1 MGGGLGGG
9 WVGGVR
15 GEWGGWWVGSGVG
28 WGGLWCGSG
37 RDGWCYLL
45 FVIMFIFFW
54 LFVFCYRCICF
65 FSVLCIP
72 FTPKAAL
79 IDMDGVLYDSMK
91 NHVEAWYRTLT
102 PMGFKCSKDEFY
114 LYEGRTGAST
124 IKYLFD
130 KHFGKQVSDDECAEI
145 YKIKEKHFN
154 ALEKIVPMPGADLM
168 LQRIIGNGIR
178 PVLVTGSGQGFL
190 LDRLDHDYPGVF
202 EQQYK
207 VTAYDVKIGKPSP
220 EPYLMGLSKAGVK
233 ANEAIV
239 IENAPLGVVSGTAA
253 QIFTIA
259 VNTGPIPAQALI
271 EAGADMIFPSMPDFA
286 NHVDELIHT
295 LKITR

>member
-1 MGGGLGGG
+1 M
-9 WVGGVR
+9 
-15 GEWGGWWVGSGVG
+15 ENIAIKN
-28 WGGLWCGSG
+28 
-37 RDGWCYLL
+37 YLL
-45 FVIMFIFFW
+45 QHNVP
-54 LFVFCYRCICF
+54 CI
-65 FSVLCIP
+65 
-72 FTPKAAL
+72 TPKAAL

-168 LQRIIGNGIR
+168 LQRIIGNGIH
-178 PVLVTGSGQGFL
+178 PVLVTGSGQGSL

-271 EAGADMIFPSMPDFA
+271 EAGADMVFPSMPDFA

>member
-1 MGGGLGGG
+1 M
-9 WVGGVR
+9 
-15 GEWGGWWVGSGVG
+15 ENIAIKN
-28 WGGLWCGSG
+28 
-37 RDGWCYLL
+37 YLL
-45 FVIMFIFFW
+45 QHNVP
-54 LFVFCYRCICF
+54 CI
-65 FSVLCIP
+65 
-72 FTPKAAL
+72 TPKAAL

-102 PMGFKCSKDEFY
+102 PMGFKCSKEEFY

-130 KHFGKQVSDDECAEI
+130 KHFWKQVSDDECAEI
-145 YKIKEKHFN
+145 YKIKEK
-154 ALEKIVPMPGADLM
+154 LM
-168 LQRIIGNGIR
+168 LQRIIDNGIR
-178 PVLVTGSGQGFL
+178 PVLVTGSGQGSL

-259 VNTGPIPAQALI
+259 VNTGPIPAQALSKPEPI
-271 EAGADMIFPSMPDFA
+271 WFSRPCPISPIMST
-286 NHVDELIHT
+286 NLY
-295 LKITR
+295 TR

>member
-1 MGGGLGGG
+1 M
-9 WVGGVR
+9 
-15 GEWGGWWVGSGVG
+15 ENIAIKN
-28 WGGLWCGSG
+28 
-37 RDGWCYLL
+37 YLL
-45 FVIMFIFFW
+45 QHNVP
-54 LFVFCYRCICF
+54 CI
-65 FSVLCIP
+65 
-72 FTPKAAL
+72 TPKAAL

-124 IKYLFD
+124 IKYLFN

-178 PVLVTGSGQGFL
+178 PVLVTGSGQGSL

-207 VTAYDVKIGKPSP
+207 VTAYDVMIGMPSP
-220 EPYLMGLSKAGVK
+220 EPY
-233 ANEAIV
+233 
-239 IENAPLGVVSGTAA
+239 
-253 QIFTIA
+253 
-259 VNTGPIPAQALI
+259 
-271 EAGADMIFPSMPDFA
+271 
-286 NHVDELIHT
+286 
-295 LKITR
+295 

>member
-1 MGGGLGGG
+1 M
-9 WVGGVR
+9 
-15 GEWGGWWVGSGVG
+15 ENIAIKN
-28 WGGLWCGSG
+28 
-37 RDGWCYLL
+37 YLL
-45 FVIMFIFFW
+45 QHNVP
-54 LFVFCYRCICF
+54 CI
-65 FSVLCIP
+65 
-72 FTPKAAL
+72 TPKAAL

-168 LQRIIGNGIR
+168 LQRIIDNGIR
-178 PVLVTGSGQGFL
+178 PVLVTGSGQGSL

-202 EQQYK
+202 EQQY
-207 VTAYDVKIGKPSP
+207 
-220 EPYLMGLSKAGVK
+220 
-233 ANEAIV
+233 
-239 IENAPLGVVSGTAA
+239 
-253 QIFTIA
+253 
-259 VNTGPIPAQALI
+259 
-271 EAGADMIFPSMPDFA
+271 
-286 NHVDELIHT
+286 
-295 LKITR
+295 R

>member
-1 MGGGLGGG
+1 M
-9 WVGGVR
+9 
-15 GEWGGWWVGSGVG
+15 ENIAIKN
-28 WGGLWCGSG
+28 
-37 RDGWCYLL
+37 YLL
-45 FVIMFIFFW
+45 QHNVP
-54 LFVFCYRCICF
+54 CI
-65 FSVLCIP
+65 
-72 FTPKAAL
+72 TPKAAL

-168 LQRIIGNGIR
+168 LQRIIDNGIR
-178 PVLVTGSGQGFL
+178 PVLVTGSGQGSL

-253 QIFTIA
+253 QIFRHRRSSKPE
-259 VNTGPIPAQALI
+259 PIWFSRPCPISPIMSTNLY
-271 EAGADMIFPSMPDFA
+271 
-286 NHVDELIHT
+286 
-295 LKITR
+295 TR

>member
-1 MGGGLGGG
+1 MSKLGI
-9 WVGGVR
+9 VH
-15 GEWGGWWVGSGVG
+15 SP
-28 WGGLWCGSG
+28 
-37 RDGWCYLL
+37 
-45 FVIMFIFFW
+45 IF
-54 LFVFCYRCICF
+54 
-65 FSVLCIP
+65 
-72 FTPKAAL
+72 
-79 IDMDGVLYDSMK
+79 
-91 NHVEAWYRTLT
+91 T

-168 LQRIIGNGIR
+168 LQRIIDNGIR
-178 PVLVTGSGQGFL
+178 PVLVTGSGQGSL

-271 EAGADMIFPSMPDFA
+271 EAGADMVFPSMPDFA